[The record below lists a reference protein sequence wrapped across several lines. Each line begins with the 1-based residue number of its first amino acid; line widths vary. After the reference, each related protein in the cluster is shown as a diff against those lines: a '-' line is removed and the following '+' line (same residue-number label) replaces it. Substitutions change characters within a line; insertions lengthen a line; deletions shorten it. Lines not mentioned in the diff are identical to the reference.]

1 MLLENRL
8 NKMIGKSFMY
18 KTFIHKIVNY
28 KITAETV
35 IIGTD
40 KEVYVFQYKEI
51 NRHLDDFL
59 EVENENEPDNNT
71 AVTLFTQNA
80 AVDFLNEIKLN
91 INDIKKD
98 VKNID
103 KAKAINECLNT
114 MINFGR
120 LQVEMAK
127 LSKTRG

>member
-1 MLLENRL
+1 MTLENRL
-8 NKMIGKSFMY
+8 NNMIGKNFMY
-18 KTFIHKIVNY
+18 KTHVHKIVNY

-40 KEVYVFQYKEI
+40 KEVFVFLYKDI
-51 NRHLDDFL
+51 NKNLQDFL
-59 EVENENEPDNNT
+59 QVEDEPENNT
-71 AVTLFTQNA
+71 AVTIFTQNA
-80 AVDFLNEIKLN
+80 ALDFINEIKLN

-114 MINFGR
+114 LINFGR
-120 LQVEMAK
+120 LQVETAK
-127 LSKTRG
+127 LNKNRG